1 MKIGFN
7 IKKIINKIANH
18 ETRITTLENSGGG
31 GSSSINSYTLK
42 LFDVMDNSIYEFN
55 VNSIDNDVFLN
66 IEFSQVLMTIDGS
79 NIQNNS
85 NRLGYFTLKD
95 NENSPFKCKGTIPIV
110 YQLSNKNGKN
120 YKGFLKFTYDTANN
134 RNNMELI
141 VDNDDVN
148 MWKNFTIDDIS
159 NTVTIYC
166 SGIFQTIIE

>member
-7 IKKIINKIANH
+7 INRVISLINSIVDQK
-18 ETRITTLENSGGG
+18 LSGVG
-31 GSSSINSYTLK
+31 GSTINSYTLK

-95 NENSPFKCKGTIPIV
+95 NENNPFKCKGTIPIV

-148 MWKNFTIDDIS
+148 MWKNFTVDDIS
-159 NTVTIYC
+159 ETVTIYC
-166 SGIFQTIIE
+166 SGIFQTVI